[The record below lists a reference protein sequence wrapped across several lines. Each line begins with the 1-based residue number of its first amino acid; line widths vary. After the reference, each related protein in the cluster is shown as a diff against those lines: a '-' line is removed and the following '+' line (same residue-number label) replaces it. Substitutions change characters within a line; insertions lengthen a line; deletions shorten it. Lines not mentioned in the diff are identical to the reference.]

1 MKKLKTITTLFL
13 VLNFIYKGLKMNQ
26 NLLKDLD
33 ESFETLFDNF
43 NRKNGSE
50 ALKINLHC
58 IKSNYL
64 SLQEDDETSKKELE
78 IIKEH
83 LGLLEYIKRSCVYLS
98 GTFDLKQ
105 LQAQMNLFNKD
116 LNLLNK
122 LNHKGLSNA
131 RD

>member
-98 GTFDLKQ
+98 DTFDLKQ